1 MKPITLRPFT
11 PADAP
16 QVFAL
21 EQAYSAQY
29 PGVPVFPGEMYL
41 SPAYHGGQD
50 VFCALCDGQVIGYA
64 PLYAQWIESG
74 PAELPH
80 LFWTE
85 IKVHPE
91 WPEIDFVKDRLLE
104 QVLAHSR
111 KLLGEA
117 GAQTRKARLTFE
129 YRANEIE
136 SAAYVSAR
144 GFRHSDSVFSM
155 RRDLS
160 QDLPALSVPAR
171 IRLERWRME
180 SQPEQ
185 ERYVAA
191 RNECFPEAP
200 VQLGDWQYFLSSPLW
215 AVGTSIAAF
224 DGEELAG
231 NVAVYWDEAANAQS
245 GKLAGYT
252 EFIFVRPAW
261 RGKGLAQAMIAAAMR
276 FLREHGLNEAHLEVR
291 ALNANALNLYRDL
304 GYEVIQESHFYAK
317 EL

>member
-1 MKPITLRPFT
+1 MPSITLRPFS
-11 PADAP
+11 PADVP

-21 EQAYSAQY
+21 EQAYSAHY
-29 PGVPVFPGEMYL
+29 LGVPVFPGEMYL

-50 VFCALCDGQVIGYA
+50 VFCALCDGQLIGYA
-64 PLYAQWIESG
+64 PLYAQWIENG
-74 PAELPH
+74 PADLPH

-85 IKVHPE
+85 IKVHPD
-91 WPEIDFVKDRLLE
+91 WPHIEAVKDRLLE
-104 QVLAHSR
+104 EVIAHTR
-111 KLLGEA
+111 KLL
-117 GAQTRKARLTFE
+117 AQVTGQPRKARLTFE
-129 YRANEIE
+129 YRAVEIE
-136 SAAYVSAR
+136 AAAYVQAR
-144 GFRHSDSVFSM
+144 GFDYRESVFSM
-155 RRDLS
+155 RRDLT
-160 QDLPALSVPAR
+160 QDLPALSAPAG
-171 IRLERWRME
+171 IRLERWKMATR
-180 SQPEQ
+180 PEQ

-200 VQLGDWQYFLSSPLW
+200 VQLNDWQYFLSSPMW

-245 GKLAGYT
+245 GVLAGYT

-261 RGKGLAQAMIAAAMR
+261 RGQGLAQAMIAAGMR

-291 ALNANALNLYRDL
+291 ALNANALSLYRNL
-304 GYEVIQESHFYAK
+304 GYEVIQESRFYAK